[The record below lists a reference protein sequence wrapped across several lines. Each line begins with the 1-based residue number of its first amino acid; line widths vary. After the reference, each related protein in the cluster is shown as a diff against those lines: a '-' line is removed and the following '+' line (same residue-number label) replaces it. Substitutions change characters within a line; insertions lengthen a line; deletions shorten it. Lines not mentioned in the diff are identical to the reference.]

1 MDTHITLHA
10 SPRNADNLVDTVSQS
25 GLEGDKSPSSGDEPK
40 TETNFCKDWLNIVLL
55 IVLYLLQGV
64 PVGLAFGSVPF
75 LLKAKLSYAQIA
87 VFSLASYPYSLKLF
101 WSPIVDSLYF
111 KSFGRRKTWIVP
123 IQIIIGCLFLWL
135 GQRVDYY
142 LDDPA
147 PHITGLTWLFFTI
160 VLLSATQ
167 DIAVDGWAL
176 TLLSKENISYA
187 SSCQTIGLTTGYFLS
202 FTVFLALNSVE
213 FSNAYLRSVPGDQ
226 GILSLGG
233 YMQFWAALYFLVT
246 LWLVLFK
253 WEKPDRENDYG
264 IVQTYRTIWDIAL
277 LPHMRTLIIIM
288 LCAKL
293 GFITNESVS
302 GLKLLEKG
310 FHKEDLALT
319 VLVDFPVQIIF
330 GYYTAKWSS
339 GNNPLLPWIYAFVG
353 RLLFSLV
360 GMFVVQYCPIGGISP
375 TYFAMV
381 MATTVLSSF
390 MSNVQFVSISVFMTN
405 IADPAIG
412 GTYMTLLNTLSNFGG
427 TWPKYFILE
436 AVDYFT
442 QSVCSVRDKS
452 GAEFSCTDEA
462 GKQQCNALQGQCVIL
477 QDGYYLVNAACVAL
491 GGIIFVAYIIPN
503 IYRLVRIPTREW
515 HLRQSPAEPVA
526 KED

>member
-1 MDTHITLHA
+1 MSNTPQIRKRQPHGITDPESTVADTHITQHA
-10 SPRNADNLVDTVSQS
+10 SPSNADNLVDTVSQS
-25 GLEGDKSPSSGDEPK
+25 GLEGDKSPSSSDEPK

-64 PVGLAFGSVPF
+64 PVGLAFGSIPF

-87 VFSLASYPYSLKLF
+87 LFSLASYPYSLKLF

-176 TLLSKENISYA
+176 TLLSKENMSYA

-277 LPHMRTLIIIM
+277 LPHM
-288 LCAKL
+288 
-293 GFITNESVS
+293 
-302 GLKLLEKG
+302 
-310 FHKEDLALT
+310 
-319 VLVDFPVQIIF
+319 
-330 GYYTAKWSS
+330 
-339 GNNPLLPWIYAFVG
+339 
-353 RLLFSLV
+353 
-360 GMFVVQYCPIGGISP
+360 
-375 TYFAMV
+375 
-381 MATTVLSSF
+381 
-390 MSNVQFVSISVFMTN
+390 
-405 IADPAIG
+405 
-412 GTYMTLLNTLSNFGG
+412 
-427 TWPKYFILE
+427 
-436 AVDYFT
+436 
-442 QSVCSVRDKS
+442 
-452 GAEFSCTDEA
+452 
-462 GKQQCNALQGQCVIL
+462 
-477 QDGYYLVNAACVAL
+477 
-491 GGIIFVAYIIPN
+491 
-503 IYRLVRIPTREW
+503 
-515 HLRQSPAEPVA
+515 
-526 KED
+526 